1 MEAAPVVTLI
11 AVGLAIAVIA
21 AFLITVI
28 YQLANVFQRL
38 NTILGHVGTVIEKT
52 EVLDPIISEISA
64 DLAGGQDAIQHAVDR
79 LKVRK
84 GYSEQGTTREVEPT
98 DDRQPAGFGTS
109 TGVDPQPSL
118 YTNY

>member
-28 YQLANVFQRL
+28 YQLANVFSRL
-38 NTILGHVGTVIEKT
+38 NTILGVVGSVCEKT
-52 EVLDPIISEISA
+52 EVLDPVISEISA
-64 DLAGGQDAIQHAVDR
+64 NLEAGHEALADSVER

-84 GYSEQGTTREVEPT
+84 GYAGPESVAEPT
-98 DDRQPAGFGTS
+98 GDREPAGMGAS
-109 TGVDPQPSL
+109 TPVDPQPSV

>member
-11 AVGLAIAVIA
+11 AVFLAIAVIA

-38 NTILGHVGTVIEKT
+38 NIILGVVGQVTEKT
-52 EVLDPIISEISA
+52 EVLDPILSEISGN
-64 DLAGGQDAIQHAVDR
+64 LAAGHGALDGAVER

-84 GYSEQGTTREVEPT
+84 GYSDSGAAPQTPDRE
-98 DDRQPAGFGTS
+98 GGGLGTS
-109 TGVDPQPSL
+109 TPVDPPPSV
-118 YTNY
+118 YSNY

>member
-28 YQLANVFQRL
+28 YQLATVFSRL
-38 NTILGHVGTVIEKT
+38 NTILGVVGQVVEKT

-64 DLAGGQDAIQHAVDR
+64 NLAAGHEALDSSVEH

-84 GYSEQGTTREVEPT
+84 GYSDEAPAVEPT
-98 DDRQPAGFGTS
+98 DDRQPAGLGTS
-109 TGVDPQPSL
+109 TPVDPQPGV